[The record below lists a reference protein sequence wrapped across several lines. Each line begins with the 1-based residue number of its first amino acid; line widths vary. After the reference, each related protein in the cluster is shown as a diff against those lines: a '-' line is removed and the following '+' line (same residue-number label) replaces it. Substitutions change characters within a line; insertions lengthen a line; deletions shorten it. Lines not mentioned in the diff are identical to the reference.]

1 MSHFRLENSPHLDRE
16 LGRSCWPSESRGGKK
31 GASKVEEEGEGGRFG
46 GADFRCYRGGTV
58 APLHGQTTSPI
69 SKRRGAA
76 TASSTQ
82 PGQLFPRG
90 TVLMEATV
98 LARLSRF
105 PHPKIILQNYSNT
118 ADVSETLR
126 FTPICKDDS
135 KNVSFQGIRND
146 SKFEHDRWIYL

>member
-69 SKRRGAA
+69 SKRRKEGG
-76 TASSTQ
+76 SH
-82 PGQLFPRG
+82 R
-90 TVLMEATV
+90 TVHPAGSIISPWNGINGGYR
-98 LARLSRF
+98 ARAPLEL
-105 PHPKIILQNYSNT
+105 P
-118 ADVSETLR
+118 
-126 FTPICKDDS
+126 TP
-135 KNVSFQGIRND
+135 
-146 SKFEHDRWIYL
+146 